1 MCKSQLYQTLV
12 TTSFLANFC
21 DQVNMCV
28 NIYFKALQLWL
39 IPFLLPTSIIKHTD
53 GNAHIEHT
61 DRNGH
66 ICNTHFRIIYEKNLS
81 LRNRKIKTG
90 DTFSEAVWS
99 HVYFT
104 RMQNGYRD
112 GMAYYISAQRLV
124 WFAAAH
130 VGNVNGA
137 ALRTE
142 SAPAESS
149 SSWPSLGVA
158 MQGL

>member
-1 MCKSQLYQTLV
+1 MQAGSPSGLPYCSESLGG
-12 TTSFLANFC
+12 
-21 DQVNMCV
+21 DED
-28 NIYFKALQLWL
+28 
-39 IPFLLPTSIIKHTD
+39 PFLGSCYHVTQ
-53 GNAHIEHT
+53 
-61 DRNGH
+61 
-66 ICNTHFRIIYEKNLS
+66 
-81 LRNRKIKTG
+81 TG
-90 DTFSEAVWS
+90 DTYSEAVWS

-130 VGNVNGA
+130 VGKVNGA

-158 MQGL
+158 MHI